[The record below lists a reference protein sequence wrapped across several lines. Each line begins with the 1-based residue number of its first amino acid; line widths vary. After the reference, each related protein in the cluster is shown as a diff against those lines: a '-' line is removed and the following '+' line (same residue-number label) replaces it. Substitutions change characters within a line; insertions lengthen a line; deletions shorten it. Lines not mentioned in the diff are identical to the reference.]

1 MRRSPREQERSS
13 RFVGPERRRIPR
25 YYVTV
30 PVEFDGRT
38 GTTKDV
44 NESGVRFEID
54 HPLAPEQPVT
64 FRLVFRDFQGGD
76 PWRMA
81 VRGKVL
87 RVETS
92 GTAYTVAVRVTSY
105 VLAEAP
111 SAD

>member
-1 MRRSPREQERSS
+1 L
-13 RFVGPERRRIPR
+13 RFAGPERRRMPR

-30 PVEFDGRT
+30 PVEFDGGT

-54 HPLAPEQPVT
+54 QPLVPDQSVT
-64 FRLVFRDFQGGD
+64 LRLVFRDFQGGD

-81 VRGKVL
+81 ARGKVV
-87 RVETS
+87 RVETN

-111 SAD
+111 SSD

>member
-1 MRRSPREQERSS
+1 M
-13 RFVGPERRRIPR
+13 PR

-30 PVEFDGRT
+30 PVEFDGGT

-44 NESGVRFEID
+44 NESGVRFEIE

-87 RVETS
+87 RVEAN

>member
-1 MRRSPREQERSS
+1 M
-13 RFVGPERRRIPR
+13 PR

-30 PVEFDGRT
+30 PVEFDGGT

-54 HPLAPEQPVT
+54 QPLAPDQSVT
-64 FRLVFRDFQGGD
+64 LRLVFRDFQGGD

-81 VRGKVL
+81 ARGKVV
-87 RVETS
+87 RVETN

-111 SAD
+111 SSD